1 MNNKKKYSKYSVNI
15 VPVGRKLKREVS
27 VSEFAKALTNEQLFY
42 VVETW
47 FNNLM
52 RQGWKEG
59 LELGEH
65 LSADHP
71 TIQGVIVNAIAAIV
85 TVMPETIGRLNFVR
99 KWQSVFGTISFN
111 RLSRE
116 MNNDNRQTIRSVW

>member
-85 TVMPETIGRLNFVR
+85 TVMAKKQYTDARNNRAIELCQEMAKCVRDDKLQPFV
-99 KWQSVFGTISFN
+99 
-111 RLSRE
+111 
-116 MNNDNRQTIRSVW
+116 